1 MNREILLL
9 EEQIKDAYE
18 GEPWFGRNIGELL
31 SEIDEETAFK
41 KPAGQHSIVELVWHM
56 INWKEFAISRLRDD
70 DSRPLEYFEINDWRE
85 LDANDPSLW
94 QKGVKELGRIQNELI
109 EVIQQQKDQL
119 LNHFVPGRT
128 YTFRKLLYGILQ
140 HDIYHIGQIA
150 YLKKLLEA
158 RKLESGISL

>member
-18 GEPWFGRNIGELL
+18 GEPWFGRNIRVLL
-31 SEIDEETAFK
+31 DEIHEEIAFK

-56 INWKEFAISRLRDD
+56 INWKEFAISRLRAD
-70 DSRPLEYFEINDWRE
+70 DSKPLEYFEVNDWRE
-85 LDANDPSLW
+85 LDADDNSLW
-94 QKGVKELGRIQNELI
+94 EKGLKELARIQNELV
-109 EVIQQQKDQL
+109 EVIQQQKDQML
-119 LNHFVPGRT
+119 EHFVPGRT

-150 YLKKLLEA
+150 YLKKLLEGE
-158 RKLESGISL
+158 R